1 MSADVNS
8 PSLDLGATSLFRD
21 GVRGSFRKADTALQV
36 MREQILEARAR
47 GKALLIQGSGSKQF
61 YGEHLSPGQGLSV
74 LEVSPYRGI
83 VSYEPTELVITAKCG
98 TPIIEIEAALDD
110 QRQMLAF
117 EPPRFSLATS
127 GRAGVLS
134 VPPGGTIGGAIAA
147 GLSGPRRV
155 SAGPAK
161 DFVLGAALM
170 DAQGE
175 WLQFGGTVMKN
186 VAGYDL
192 SRLLCGSLGIFGVI
206 AEVSLKV
213 LPKPAADQSVRLEC
227 TQSQAID
234 WLNQWGGQPLPIVA
248 SQWHGGVLTLK
259 LSGALAAV
267 DRATKSFVS
276 SHGAQTVAPDTGQRF
291 WESIRD
297 QSEEFFAGAPA
308 PLAGVPS
315 QGGHNRLWR
324 LSLPSTAPALNLS
337 GDVMLEWGAALRW
350 LWSSASATEVRE
362 KVGAVGGTAMLYSGE
377 FHRDDRAKFHPDE
390 TGSSKA
396 PPLSRFHPLAS
407 ATLKIH
413 QRLKAELDPQGVFNP
428 SKMYPGL

>member
-1 MSADVNS
+1 MGADVNS
-8 PSLDLGATSLFRD
+8 PSAELGAMSLFRD
-21 GVRGSFRKADTALQV
+21 GLRGGFRKADPALQA
-36 MREQILEARAR
+36 MREQILEARAK
-47 GKALLIQGSGSKQF
+47 GEALLIRGAGSKQF
-61 YGEHLSPGQGLSV
+61 YGEQVSPGQGLSI

-98 TPIIEIEAALDD
+98 TPILEIEAALQE
-110 QRQMLAF
+110 QRQILAF
-117 EPPRFSLATS
+117 EPPRFSLAAS
-127 GRAGVLS
+127 AKASVLGL
-134 VPPGGTIGGAIAA
+134 PPGGTIGGAIAT

-161 DFVLGAALM
+161 DFVLGAALV

-213 LPKPAADQSVRLEC
+213 LPQPAADQSVALEC

-248 SQWHGGVLTLK
+248 SQWHEGLLTLK
-259 LSGALAAV
+259 LSGAVAAV
-267 DRATKSFVS
+267 SRATTSFVS
-276 SHGAQTVAPDTGQRF
+276 NHGARIVAPESAQTF

-297 QSEEFFAGAPA
+297 QTHGFFAGSPA
-308 PLAGVPS
+308 PNASAAS
-315 QGGHNRLWR
+315 QTGQRRLWR
-324 LSLPSTAPALNLS
+324 LSLPSTAPALSLN
-337 GDVMLEWGAALRW
+337 GDVMLEWGAASRW
-350 LWSSASATEVRE
+350 LWSSASATEVRA
-362 KVGAVGGTAMLYSGE
+362 KVSAVGGTAMLYRGE
-377 FHRDDRAKFHPDE
+377 FQRDE
-390 TGSSKA
+390 TDASMVQT
-396 PPLSRFHPLAS
+396 LSRFHPLTS

-413 QRLKAELDPQGVFNP
+413 QRLKTELDPHSVFNP

>member
-1 MSADVNS
+1 MGANVNS
-8 PSLDLGATSLFRD
+8 PSAELGATSLFRD
-21 GVRGSFRKADTALQV
+21 GVRGSFRKADPALQA
-36 MREQILEARAR
+36 MREQILEARAK
-47 GKALLIQGSGSKQF
+47 GEALLILGSGSKQF
-61 YGEHLSPGQGLSV
+61 YGEQLSPGQGMNV
-74 LEVSPYRGI
+74 LDVSPYQGI

-98 TPIIEIEAALDD
+98 TPILEIEAALDE

-117 EPPRFSLATS
+117 EPPRFHLADSPRPSEPRLLT
-127 GRAGVLS
+127 GGTI
-134 VPPGGTIGGAIAA
+134 GGTIGGAIAT

-161 DFVLGAALM
+161 DFVLGAALV

-213 LPKPAADQSVRLEC
+213 LPKPAADQSVALEC
-227 TQSQAID
+227 SQTQAID

-248 SQWHGGVLTLK
+248 SQWHADVLTLK

-267 DRATKSFVS
+267 DRATKTFVS
-276 SHGAQTVAPDTGQRF
+276 SHGANTVATESAQTF

-297 QSEEFFAGAPA
+297 QSQDFFAGATA
-308 PLAGVPS
+308 RLARVPS
-315 QGGHNRLWR
+315 EGGHQRLWR
-324 LSLPSTAPALNLS
+324 LSLPSTAPVLNLS

-362 KVGAVGGTAMLYSGE
+362 KVGAVGGTAMLYRGE
-377 FHRDDRAKFHPDE
+377 FHPDE
-390 TGSSKA
+390 TSSSKA
-396 PPLSRFHPLAS
+396 QPLSRFHPLTS
-407 ATLKIH
+407 ATLNIH
-413 QRLKAELDPQGVFNP
+413 QRLKAELDPLKVFNP